1 MLMVY
6 LCTASL
12 KKKTGPSNC
21 GNFDARL
28 VGGDSEREGRVEICY
43 SRVWETVCDYGW
55 DQVDAIVVCRQLGYQ
70 RALPT
75 NNSRFGDGEGP
86 ILFENV
92 RCNQIHSNL
101 SRCVDF
107 QHIGTLR
114 HCTHTAGV
122 ICEGMMST
130 STNQVSTATVYA
142 ITANMSHDNTYKSHG
157 SAANSSVVAILG
169 TVGALIMTIAIAV
182 ITFVLITRL
191 RLKFKVNR

>member
-1 MLMVY
+1 MYADGVSMY
-6 LCTASL
+6 SFF
-12 KKKTGPSNC
+12 KKKAGPSNC

-43 SRVWETVCDYGW
+43 SRVWGTVCDYGW

-86 ILFENV
+86 ILLENV

-101 SRCVDF
+101 SQCVDF
-107 QHIGTLR
+107 QHISTIR
-114 HCTHTAGV
+114 HCMHTAGV
-122 ICEGMMST
+122 ICEGMMKT
-130 STNQVSTATVYA
+130 STERVSTATVYV
-142 ITANMSHDNTYKSHG
+142 ITANMSHDSTYKSHD
-157 SAANSSVVAILG
+157 SASNSFIVAILG
-169 TVGALIMTIAIAV
+169 AVGALIIVIAIAV

-191 RLKFKVNR
+191 RLKVNR